1 MSDFKIND
9 YNALTDEIL
18 NNENFV
24 RFTISIYISIAKILM
39 SYTYLFMKECF
50 QKFLELGGIA

>member
-24 RFTISIYISIAKILM
+24 RLMIPYQSTYQLQKYQRCKLIYS
-39 SYTYLFMKECF
+39 
-50 QKFLELGGIA
+50 